1 MFEMS
6 EHVYVFHVAYKSANN
21 QSMLLRNYI
30 RGFQGY
36 KLWKQFK

>member
-21 QSMLLRNYI
+21 QSMLLPI
-30 RGFQGY
+30 DVTS
-36 KLWKQFK
+36 KLY